1 MDIRHT
7 LTIPAPVDTVW
18 ALTIDVERWPQVM
31 PTVSRVDR
39 LDDGPLAVGSSA
51 RLEQPGLRPAIWTV
65 TTLEPGRRFAWAS
78 RLLGAPIVGRHDIEP
93 TDGGARNTLTLE
105 LGGLRGR
112 IIGTVFGARLRSTL
126 VTENES
132 FRAAAVAA

>member
-1 MDIRHT
+1 MDIHHT

-31 PTVSRVDR
+31 PTVTRVDR
-39 LDDGPLAVGSSA
+39 LDDGPLAIGSSA

-78 RLLGAPIVGRHDIEP
+78 RLLGAPIVGRHDIEA
-93 TDGGARNTLTLE
+93 TDDGARNTLTLE

-112 IIGTVFGARLRSTL
+112 IIGTLFGGRLRSTL
-126 VTENES
+126 VTENEA
-132 FRAAAVAA
+132 FRAAAIAA

>member
-1 MDIRHT
+1 MDIQHT

-31 PTVSRVDR
+31 PTVTRVDR

-51 RLEQPGLRPAIWTV
+51 RLEQPGLRPAVWTV
-65 TTLEPGRRFAWAS
+65 TTFEPGRRFAWTS

-93 TDGGARNTLTLE
+93 VADGARNTLTLE

-112 IIGTVFGARLRSTL
+112 LIGTFFGSRLYATL
-126 VTENES
+126 ATENES
-132 FRAAAVAA
+132 FRKAALAA